1 MPPDPSAEP
10 PVVLVVDD
18 EPELAEVFA
27 DWLDDDWTVRTATDG
42 EEALE
47 RLDDEVSVVLL
58 DRKMPGPS
66 GDEVLEAIDEREHD
80 PRVIMVTAVD
90 PDFDILEMEFD
101 DYLVKPVS
109 KDRLRETVRRVHD
122 RNAYAREIHEFY
134 GLASKRA
141 ALITE
146 KASSELEESEEFREL
161 ERRID
166 DLRSTVDERIERLGS
181 HEEFAK
187 AFRDL
192 SADR

>member
-1 MPPDPSAEP
+1 MAPDPSAAP
-10 PVVLVVDD
+10 TVLVVDD

-47 RLDDEVSVVLL
+47 VLDDEVSVVLL

-66 GDEVLEAIDEREHD
+66 DEEVLEAIRERERD
-80 PRVIMVTAVD
+80 PRVIVVTAVE
-90 PDFDILEMEFD
+90 PDFDVPEMAFD

-122 RNAYAREIHEFY
+122 RNAYAREVREFY

-141 ALITE
+141 TLLTGKAPTE
-146 KASSELEESEEFREL
+146 REESEEVREL

-166 DLRSTVDERIERLGS
+166 ELRATVDERIERLAS
-181 HEEFAK
+181 HEEFAE

-192 SADR
+192 SSDR